1 MQSRV
6 LMIDDDELLGPPLA
20 AYFQRF
26 DLELICKTNAQN
38 GIDFLYNNLVD
49 LVILDVML
57 PEQNGFDVC
66 RTIRKD
72 SQIPII
78 MLTAR
83 GDVTDRVVGLELG
96 ADDYLSKPFEPRE
109 LVARIQNVLRR
120 INPIPQ
126 TIHKLS
132 FGDLEL
138 DMLKQEVT
146 VQNEVVELTTREYQ
160 MLELFAKSPRKK
172 FSRDEILSTLRGVD
186 SEIYSRAIDIA
197 VSRLRNKLKP
207 TDNIRTVWGQGYTF
221 IE

>member
-1 MQSRV
+1 MQSRI

-38 GIDFLYNNLVD
+38 GIDYLYNNLVD

-57 PEQNGFDVC
+57 PEHNGFDVC

-96 ADDYLSKPFEPRE
+96 ADDYIVKPFSINE
-109 LVARIQNVLRR
+109 LLARVRAALRR
-120 INPIPQ
+120 SNAITSRNDTPDEIVFADVVINPKTMQ
-126 TIHKLS
+126 GHK
-132 FGDLEL
+132 GE
-138 DMLKQEVT
+138 
-146 VQNEVVELTTREYQ
+146 
-160 MLELFAKSPRKK
+160 
-172 FSRDEILSTLRGVD
+172 
-186 SEIYSRAIDIA
+186 
-197 VSRLRNKLKP
+197 
-207 TDNIRTVWGQGYTF
+207 
-221 IE
+221 